1 MRRAGIL
8 MPITA
13 LPSPYGIGTLGSCAR
28 QFAEFLQE
36 AGQSCWQIL
45 PICPTG
51 YGDSPYQSSSSFA
64 GNPYLI
70 DLDDLAA
77 EGLLL
82 PEEYRGLPWE
92 PNPGRVSYESL
103 YRLRFDVL
111 RKAVERIPALCGG
124 EMEGFLAEHAFWL
137 EDYALFMALKA
148 RYGGGSWQNWPAA
161 LKRRESAAIEAAR
174 KELGAEMALWRGIQF
189 LFFRQWKRLKAYV
202 NERGI
207 SVIGDIP
214 IYVAADSADVW
225 TAPEQFQLDAELRP
239 TELAGCP
246 PDSFSEVGQL
256 WGNPLFDW
264 DFMRQDGYAWWQR
277 RISFQLGI
285 YDILRI
291 DHFRGFD
298 SYYAIPAGDR
308 DARRG
313 RWRPGPG
320 IQLFETIEENTGKQP
335 IIAEDLGFLTPSVLR
350 LLEES
355 GFPGMKVLQFAF
367 DSRDTGMGYLPHCY
381 PRNCVAYVGTHDNDT
396 AIGWMESAPAAD
408 VARAKAYLRLSADE
422 GYHWGMMRSVWAS
435 VADLAIIQLQD
446 LLGLG
451 SEGRFN
457 TPATL
462 SDRNWTWRC
471 PAGAYG
477 RELAARLRYET
488 ALYERLG

>member
-148 RYGGGSWQNWPAA
+148 RYGGAPG
-161 LKRRESAAIEAAR
+161 R
-174 KELGAEMALWRGIQF
+174 
-189 LFFRQWKRLKAYV
+189 
-202 NERGI
+202 
-207 SVIGDIP
+207 IG
-214 IYVAADSADVW
+214 
-225 TAPEQFQLDAELRP
+225 
-239 TELAGCP
+239 
-246 PDSFSEVGQL
+246 
-256 WGNPLFDW
+256 
-264 DFMRQDGYAWWQR
+264 
-277 RISFQLGI
+277 
-285 YDILRI
+285 
-291 DHFRGFD
+291 
-298 SYYAIPAGDR
+298 
-308 DARRG
+308 
-313 RWRPGPG
+313 
-320 IQLFETIEENTGKQP
+320 
-335 IIAEDLGFLTPSVLR
+335 
-350 LLEES
+350 
-355 GFPGMKVLQFAF
+355 
-367 DSRDTGMGYLPHCY
+367 
-381 PRNCVAYVGTHDNDT
+381 
-396 AIGWMESAPAAD
+396 
-408 VARAKAYLRLSADE
+408 
-422 GYHWGMMRSVWAS
+422 
-435 VADLAIIQLQD
+435 
-446 LLGLG
+446 
-451 SEGRFN
+451 
-457 TPATL
+457 
-462 SDRNWTWRC
+462 
-471 PAGAYG
+471 
-477 RELAARLRYET
+477 RLR
-488 ALYERLG
+488 